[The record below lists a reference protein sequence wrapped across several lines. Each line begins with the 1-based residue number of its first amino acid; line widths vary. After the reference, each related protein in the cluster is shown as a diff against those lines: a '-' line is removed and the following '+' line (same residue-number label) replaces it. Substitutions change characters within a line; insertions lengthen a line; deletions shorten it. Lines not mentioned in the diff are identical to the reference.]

1 MPGGVRFRGF
11 EESGVLV
18 GVMGIQEKDTVT
30 LIRHAYVRTSARNK
44 GVGSQ
49 LLQHLQSVAR
59 KPILIGTWADAAW
72 AIPFYEKH
80 GYRLI
85 GQGEKVLL
93 LQRFWSIPSQQV
105 ETSVVLASP
114 DYKSHG

>member
-49 LLQHLQSVAR
+49 LLQHLRIETAHQNISGLLIAR
-59 KPILIGTWADAAW
+59 THRDGNALQLFRKN
-72 AIPFYEKH
+72 
-80 GYRLI
+80 
-85 GQGEKVLL
+85 
-93 LQRFWSIPSQQV
+93 LQRGDAPARLFP
-105 ETSVVLASP
+105 EASKTAP
-114 DYKSHG
+114 P